1 MWQGPQLVQGA
12 QLDTLGEAPQAH
24 VGGRRLVLLPAGA
37 LRRRAAEAG
46 AEGEVRTLGGG
57 VAYQPSTL
65 HQFLAL
71 LLVVRAG
78 EWNLRPSNCIQ
89 WRPRLN
95 HFLTSLSVVRP
106 GKRDRRPG

>member
-12 QLDTLGEAPQAH
+12 QLDTLGEAPQTH

-46 AEGEVRTLGGG
+46 AEDRTLGDG

-78 EWNLRPSNCIQ
+78 EWNLRPQ
-89 WRPRLN
+89 LN
-95 HFLTSLSVVRP
+95 HSLTSLSVV
-106 GKRDRRPG
+106 